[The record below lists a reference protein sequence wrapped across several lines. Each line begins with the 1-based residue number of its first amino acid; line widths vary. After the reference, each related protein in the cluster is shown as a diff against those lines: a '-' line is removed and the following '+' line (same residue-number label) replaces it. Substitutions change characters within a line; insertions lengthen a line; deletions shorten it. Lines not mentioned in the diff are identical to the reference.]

1 MLTLRRAA
9 LLAIAALILWRA
21 AALGLSSHY
30 AERLMAGDAEAGANA
45 LAWNDR
51 QPDALL
57 AQAMALREKDP
68 SGARETLA
76 RAFRENPADA
86 RPLIALARMRQ
97 SENDAAG
104 AAALLDA
111 AVRLAPAN
119 PWVHRQAANLW
130 AAQGELGKALN
141 HWSRA
146 LEADPQVKR
155 QIIPILLALAE
166 DPRSRAAFGAFTD
179 SPPGWWEAFFAE
191 LARRAL
197 DPEPIRALYALRRE
211 STRAPVTEAERQTY
225 VARLRKD
232 GLIPE
237 AYIEWVNGLSREAR
251 QQLGLLHDGGFE
263 LEPTNWGFD
272 WHQGGGTQVVID
284 RARTYG
290 VDGAKA
296 LHLLFQRQEQRFSG
310 VYQALFLDPGSY
322 RFSGRVKTEGL
333 ETQGGLKWVVR
344 CLLPEVKELAES
356 ERFLGSNEWRDFG
369 FTLQVPESCPL
380 QELRL
385 ESAGRRPF
393 EHKISGGAWFD
404 RLAIRRL
411 PAPASPT
418 GAKGD
423 S

>member
-1 MLTLRRAA
+1 MLRRAA

-30 AERLMAGDAEAGANA
+30 AERLRAGDAEAGARA
-45 LAWNDR
+45 LAWNGR
-51 QPDALL
+51 QPEALL

-68 SGARETLA
+68 DGARETLA

-86 RPLIALARMRQ
+86 RPLIALAGMRQ
-97 SENDAAG
+97 AQGDATG
-104 AAALLDA
+104 AAELLDA
-111 AVRLAPAN
+111 AVRLTPAD
-119 PWVHRQAANLW
+119 PWIHRQAASLW
-130 AAQGELGKALN
+130 AAQGDLAKALN
-141 HWSRA
+141 HWSQA

-155 QIIPILLALAE
+155 QIIPILLVLAE
-166 DPRSRAAFGAFTD
+166 DPRGRAAFGAFTG
-179 SPPGWWEAFFAE
+179 SPPSWWESFFAE

-197 DPEPIRALYALRRE
+197 DAEPVRTLYALRRE
-211 STRAPVTEAERQTY
+211 STRAPVTESERQTY

-232 GLIPE
+232 GLIAE
-237 AYIEWVNGLSREAR
+237 AYIEWVNGLGRER
-251 QQLGLLHDGGFE
+251 REQLGLLYDGGFE

-296 LHLLFQRQEQRFSG
+296 LHLLFKRQEHRFSG
-310 VYQALFLDPGSY
+310 VHQSLFLDPGSY
-322 RFSGRVKTEGL
+322 RLSGRVKTEGL

-344 CLLPEVKELAES
+344 CLLPEVKDLGES

-369 FTLQVPESCPL
+369 FELQVPESCGL

-385 ESAGRRPF
+385 ESAGRRPI
-393 EHKISGGAWFD
+393 EYKISGGAWFD

-411 PAPASPT
+411 PALVSPV
-418 GAKGD
+418 D
-423 S
+423 SKPTP